1 MTARRPLS
9 VLTALLLAG
18 GALAVPQ
25 TATAHGH
32 PEPPPSYADVLD
44 LHGTPAAAQP
54 GDDEDNNPVNVFAD
68 RGAWHAYALPKAGDE
83 DAYGGFSGP
92 LYIAQEYP
100 WWLSKSF
107 SRIRLTEHGRT
118 LDLAGGGAPRST
130 SLPGRL
136 LQSYDLGRG
145 LRLTLELRF
154 ATDRTALVR
163 AEVRNTG
170 PAPAPWAPTGRA
182 ACCGRPTYRC
192 ATHRR

>member
-1 MTARRPLS
+1 MTRWRDRHLTGRRPLGA
-9 VLTALLLAG
+9 LTALLLVG

-25 TATAHGH
+25 AATAHGH
-32 PEPPPSYADVLD
+32 PGPPPAYADVLD
-44 LHGTPAAAQP
+44 LHGAPATAQP

-68 RGAWHAYALPKAGDE
+68 RGAWHAYALPEIGDK
-83 DAYGGFSGP
+83 DGYGGFSGP

-118 LDLAGGGAPRST
+118 LDLVGGGAPRLT
-130 SLPGRL
+130 SLPGL
-136 LQSYDLGRG
+136 LRQSYDLGRG

-170 PAPAPWAPTGRA
+170 RSPRTLGADWTGSLLR
-182 ACCGRPTYRC
+182 
-192 ATHRR
+192 